1 MVKQHVLILFTHKNI
16 SVPVNPGAIA
26 YTNAYFGNRNEPY
39 HLDDVS
45 CSGSE
50 SSLLS
55 CSRGYSIGV
64 HNCRPGNEAGVK
76 CGKCIVIMCTEK
88 AA

>member
-1 MVKQHVLILFTHKNI
+1 MYCIF
-16 SVPVNPGAIA
+16 VNPGAVA
-26 YTNAYFGNRNEPY
+26 YSNAYFGSGSGPY
-39 HLDDVS
+39 HLDDVH

-64 HNCRPGNEAGVK
+64 HNCRPGNEAGVNCCK
-76 CGKCIVIMCTEK
+76 CRIPTCTENIIFFLF
-88 AA
+88 

>member
-1 MVKQHVLILFTHKNI
+1 MVKQHVILFTHKNI
-16 SVPVNPGAIA
+16 SVSVNPGAIA
-26 YTNAYFGNRNEPY
+26 YTNAYFGSGNEPY

-50 SSLLS
+50 TSLLS
-55 CSRGYSIGV
+55 CRRGYSIGV

-76 CGKCIVIMCTEK
+76 CGKCIVFMCTEN

>member
-1 MVKQHVLILFTHKNI
+1 MKQHVLILFTHKNI
-16 SVPVNPGAIA
+16 SVSVNPGAIA
-26 YTNAYFGNRNEPY
+26 YTNAYFGSGNEPY

-50 SSLLS
+50 TSLLS
-55 CSRGYSIGV
+55 CHRSYSIGV

-76 CGKCIVIMCTEK
+76 CGKCTVFMCTEN
-88 AA
+88 AT